1 MSITSY
7 IPVAL
12 TTAQQLTPA
21 EYVTSRCYGDNFNFG
36 CAPHHRIRIVRD
48 FYGYSDRGLCYA
60 RASDCRVANPRTSS
74 VIRRFCT
81 GRQVC
86 AYYQV
91 ERRACRGA
99 YTNYQQVEYQCIPGA
114 SSPLC
119 ELTIVKLNVHQCRK
133 WYMAGHSLISLMKKY
148 TSAKFAIIHVHVGI
162 PFVVMVFLFNVHLYI
177 LHNTTPLNLFL
188 PGSC

>member
-1 MSITSY
+1 MGWRYVSFLSY
-7 IPVAL
+7 ISVAL
-12 TTAQQLTPA
+12 LKAQQLTPA

-114 SSPLC
+114 SSPL
-119 ELTIVKLNVHQCRK
+119 LRINNRK
-133 WYMAGHSLISLMKKY
+133 AIRTSVPLMVYGVWSFVDIFDEKKY
-148 TSAKFAIIHVHVGI
+148 TSAKFAIKHTCRYQ
-162 PFVVMVFLFNVHLYI
+162 FVVMGVPVQCSFVYL
-177 LHNTTPLNLFL
+177 T
-188 PGSC
+188 